1 MRCMSS
7 DRIEDHASA
16 LFNAARDLQ
25 EAAGEPGSSEAATAA
40 LASLETA
47 LQALSAAWYQVAADA
62 VPGIAARRRRLTR
75 APKSAAGASRHLSRE
90 QEVRL
95 VVTLHDVAGA
105 FARCARACRRAQPV
119 VGPLIDGLV
128 SAGRA
133 DTDFRGVDAPERSK
147 QRVA

>member
-7 DRIEDHASA
+7 DRIDDHASA
-16 LFNAARDLQ
+16 LLNAARDLQ
-25 EAAGEPGSSEAATAA
+25 EAAGEPGSSEASTAA

-62 VPGIAARRRRLTR
+62 VPGIAARQRRHADTS
-75 APKSAAGASRHLSRE
+75 KSAGGASRHLSRE

-105 FARCARACRRAQPV
+105 FARCARACRHAQPT

-128 SAGRA
+128 PAGPA
-133 DTDFRGVDAPERSK
+133 DTAFPGVDASERSK

>member
-7 DRIEDHASA
+7 DRIDAHASG
-16 LFNAARDLQ
+16 LLNAARDLQ
-25 EAAGEPGSSEAATAA
+25 EAAGAPGSSEATTAA

-62 VPGIAARRRRLTR
+62 APGIASRRRRL
-75 APKSAAGASRHLSRE
+75 AESPKAASGTGRHVSHE

-105 FARCARACRRAQPV
+105 FARCARACRHAQPV
-119 VGPLIDGLV
+119 VRPLIDGVV

-133 DTDFRGVDAPERSK
+133 DFQGVEAVERSK